1 MTLPTNQ
8 ISAGIQK
15 MSDLSD
21 LGMDMNIFE
30 LNFWYQAQF
39 CALLAAIFSKP
50 DVIFILFDMELAS
63 KNKEMWSIDIIK
75 DPSGIVWPHSPSL
88 DIYSC
93 ITHLI

>member
-1 MTLPTNQ
+1 MIIFFLLSKTLPTNQ

-39 CALLAAIFSKP
+39 WALLAAIFS
-50 DVIFILFDMELAS
+50 
-63 KNKEMWSIDIIK
+63 
-75 DPSGIVWPHSPSL
+75 
-88 DIYSC
+88 
-93 ITHLI
+93 